1 MDRGP
6 GEISATALVCAPRV
20 QHACVS
26 STGKSLGLSATKSV
40 CHRECLIGGLN
51 LLKVFALGVAAG
63 CFFSNCLPI
72 TTPLDSVGMFA
83 GVTLNALGPGPPQTA
98 PRRHVCRKV
107 AQKNFG
113 LVSLQTVAAC
123 RTAAVSFLLR
133 FGNNSRRGKPISPDG
148 CRALPE
154 DPRITVLRD
163 RLKTAVRNQLVNGGL
178 AEVLRS
184 EIRASSITPFFG
196 PVVRLPPLPRF
207 CCLAR
212 GSRFIRVRKI
222 SC

>member
-1 MDRGP
+1 MFLFELPADYDASRP
-6 GEISATALVCAPRV
+6 GR
-20 QHACVS
+20 
-26 STGKSLGLSATKSV
+26 
-40 CHRECLIGGLN
+40 
-51 LLKVFALGVAAG
+51 
-63 CFFSNCLPI
+63 
-72 TTPLDSVGMFA
+72 D
-83 GVTLNALGPGPPQTA
+83 
-98 PRRHVCRKV
+98 VCRGH
-107 AQKNFG
+107 AER
-113 LVSLQTVAAC
+113 SWTWA
-123 RTAAVSFLLR
+123 AAVSFLLR

-163 RLKTAVRNQLVNGGL
+163 RLKTAVRNQLVNGEL

-196 PVVRLPPLPRF
+196 SVVRLPQLPRF

-222 SC
+222 LC